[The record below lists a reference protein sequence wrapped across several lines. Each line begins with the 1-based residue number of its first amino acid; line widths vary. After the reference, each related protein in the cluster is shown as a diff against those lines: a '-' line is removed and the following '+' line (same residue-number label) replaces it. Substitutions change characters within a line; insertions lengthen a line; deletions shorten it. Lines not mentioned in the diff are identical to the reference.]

1 MYSWNSVKITRK
13 IIFITRTFFRK
24 GEKNVQGACCFT
36 AWLLHQRAKH
46 KFKKKKK
53 KKFFLPSLPSADE
66 TWSYILHFEI
76 KVARTIFQRVAQRF
90 SSILSR
96 LFFNFLILR
105 TLNGLNSPLLY
116 LNDSKVFVFPP
127 SLKDR
132 ERKRIFY
139 VLGR

>member
-13 IIFITRTFFRK
+13 IIFITRTFLEKERKMFRVHAASQHDPCT
-24 GEKNVQGACCFT
+24 NVQNIN
-36 AWLLHQRAKH
+36 
-46 KFKKKKK
+46 FKKKKK

-105 TLNGLNSPLLY
+105 TLKGLNSPLLY